1 MQALGVLL
9 FDGFELLDVF
19 GPLEILGHM
28 KDELR
33 VVLVGPEAGA
43 VASAQGARAVADVGR
58 SECPTLDI
66 LLVPGGIGTRTGVED
81 AALIAWIRER
91 ADAASIVMSVC
102 TGSGLLARA
111 GVLDGR
117 RATSNK
123 RAFDWAVSQGPA
135 VEWIRRARWVHD
147 GRFWTSS
154 GVSAGID
161 MTFAFV
167 ADRHGRDAADDAA
180 RRVEHEWH
188 RDPDDDPFA

>member
-1 MQALGVLL
+1 MQTLGTLL

-28 KDELR
+28 RDELR
-33 VVLVGPEAGA
+33 IVLVGPAAGP

-58 SECPTLDI
+58 DECDPLDV
-66 LLVPGGIGTRTGVED
+66 LLVPGGRGTRTGVED
-81 AALIAWIRER
+81 AALVAWIRAR
-91 ADAASIVMSVC
+91 ADAASVVMSVC

-123 RAFDWAVSQGPA
+123 RAFDWAVAQGPN

-147 GRFWTSS
+147 GKFWTSS

-180 RRVEHEWH
+180 RRVEYEWH